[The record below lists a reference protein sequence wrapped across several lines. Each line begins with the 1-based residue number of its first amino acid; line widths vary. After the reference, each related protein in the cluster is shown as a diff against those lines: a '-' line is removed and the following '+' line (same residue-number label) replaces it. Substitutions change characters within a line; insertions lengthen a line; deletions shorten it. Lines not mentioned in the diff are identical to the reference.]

1 MLHSFMALQ
10 HVGQSPFETLHVK
23 EWCMVQKPSRKL
35 SVKELEKQAQKGG
48 CSSKMEI
55 LLVRTIEKML
65 DSVNN
70 NMKPTSWN
78 VRPSKVQGLRIL
90 QVSSLESVHQA
101 TLIVHLDVSLCSDTS
116 VDKRLC
122 VPHIQPTL

>member
-1 MLHSFMALQ
+1 
-10 HVGQSPFETLHVK
+10 
-23 EWCMVQKPSRKL
+23 MVQKPSRKL

-55 LLVRTIEKML
+55 LLVRTIEKVL

-70 NMKPTSWN
+70 NLKLTSWN

-101 TLIVHLDVSLCSDTS
+101 TFTVHLDVSLWSDTS